1 MQTVSTL
8 ARQEAT
14 PRQRGAGIDDLFC
27 SRLVVNPISDL
38 RLVVIVAFAV
48 VGYGE
53 VGIVGHHLGI
63 DNACRTRVFVEH
75 DVRPADAC
83 AGRDGS
89 FDQTI
94 PALPFCVSYYE
105 LHDQAARPGAHLE
118 DVSK

>member
-1 MQTVSTL
+1 M
-8 ARQEAT
+8 
-14 PRQRGAGIDDLFC
+14 
-27 SRLVVNPISDL
+27 VNPISDL
-38 RLVVIVAFAV
+38 RLVVIVAFAM

-75 DVRPADAC
+75 DVGPADAR

-94 PALPFCVSYYE
+94 PALPF
-105 LHDQAARPGAHLE
+105 
-118 DVSK
+118 